1 MSRPEASGSEPANTS
16 TISGPDTATERPLL
30 VEFAELWN
38 RGLADE
44 RKLWELFDVSE
55 MYLYKPDY
63 FGAQIFEAR
72 GQLFSP
78 VFSSLELLTEFVHS
92 TPFGPDGGH
101 DGFSWVRIRGAAFLG
116 LPVRARLLVIDPGQ
130 EHAVTVDLAS
140 RADAPPLTGELP
152 PVAIHV
158 HVTADG
164 AIKTGLP
171 DDINDDLR
179 KSEDG
184 R

>member
-1 MSRPEASGSEPANTS
+1 MLSGRRNRAIRWVDWRSPKRLFAS
-16 TISGPDTATERPLL
+16 
-30 VEFAELWN
+30 
-38 RGLADE
+38 
-44 RKLWELFDVSE
+44 
-55 MYLYKPDY
+55 
-63 FGAQIFEAR
+63 
-72 GQLFSP
+72 
-78 VFSSLELLTEFVHS
+78 
-92 TPFGPDGGH
+92 
-101 DGFSWVRIRGAAFLG
+101 AAFLG

>member
-63 FGAQIFEAR
+63 FGAPVFTFD
-72 GQLFSP
+72 GQLVSP
-78 VFSSLELLTEFVHS
+78 VFSTPQRLAEFLVDSETLHSGNVEGGYDWVLLT
-92 TPFGPDGGH
+92 
-101 DGFSWVRIRGAAFLG
+101 GAGLFG
-116 LPVRARLLVIDPGQ
+116 LPLRARWLMIDPGARHQ
-130 EHAVTVDLAS
+130 ASVDLAD
-140 RADAPPLTGELP
+140 RADPPAL
-152 PVAIHV
+152 
-158 HVTADG
+158 ADG
-164 AIKTGLP
+164 APPFAI
-171 DDINDDLR
+171 DL
-179 KSEDG
+179 ELGADG
-184 R
+184 MITSRALKESLHYATLEPS